1 MKFVLYVLLFGILT
15 FNANADTIFNIKNS
29 LVGSKDTITVP
40 LIYHNVKQAR
50 NFCRDVLS
58 DTSYKCGNL
67 ITVVSIND
75 NRYAIFEIIH

>member
-1 MKFVLYVLLFGILT
+1 MKFVLYILLFGILT
-15 FNANADTIFNIKNS
+15 FSANADTINTRDGLI
-29 LVGSKDTITVP
+29 GSKDTITVP

-50 NFCRDVLS
+50 NLCKDVLS

-75 NRYAIFEIIH
+75 NRYVIFEIIH

>member
-1 MKFVLYVLLFGILT
+1 MKFVLYILLFGILT
-15 FNANADTIFNIKNS
+15 FSANADTIINTKNS
-29 LVGSKDTITVP
+29 LIGSKDTITVP
-40 LIYHNVKQAR
+40 LAYYNVKQAR
-50 NFCRDVLS
+50 NFCKDILL

>member
-1 MKFVLYVLLFGILT
+1 MKFILYILLFGILT
-15 FNANADTIFNIKNS
+15 FNANAETINTKNS
-29 LVGSKDTITVP
+29 LIGSKDTITVP
-40 LIYHNVKQAR
+40 LVYHNVKQAR
-50 NFCRDVLS
+50 NFCKDVLS

>member
-15 FNANADTIFNIKNS
+15 FNANADTIFNTKNS

-58 DTSYKCGNL
+58 DTHHKCGNL
-67 ITVVSIND
+67 ITVVSIDD